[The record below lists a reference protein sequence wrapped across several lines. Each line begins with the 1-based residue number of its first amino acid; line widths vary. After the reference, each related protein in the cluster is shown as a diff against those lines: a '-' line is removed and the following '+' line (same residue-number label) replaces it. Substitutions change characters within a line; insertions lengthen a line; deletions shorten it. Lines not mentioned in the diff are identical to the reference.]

1 MAGLRPLARAVAAAA
16 LLLGAAC
23 DATDSIGGSDPSPT
37 PASNGVADKAP
48 AEILRLARDAFSK
61 AGSVRV
67 KGNGTTEGSTFA
79 VDMRMKG
86 AGGGRGTVTVQH
98 NLVEI
103 LRIGK
108 DAYLKGDADF
118 WKQQTGNTAAAE
130 LLKGKYLK
138 APGDAPNLQSVLLFT
153 HPGTFAG
160 KTMKAAGVVT
170 KGEQRAVAGV
180 QTVGLTFTALNEKV
194 TLYVATTG
202 KPYPMQLSTTGE
214 AGETSSFDFIEYDKP
229 LDLKPPPADQVV
241 DTSKLDN

>member
-1 MAGLRPLARAVAAAA
+1 MAGLRPLALAAAAAA
-16 LLLGAAC
+16 LMLGAAC
-23 DATDSIGGSDPSPT
+23 DAVDSIGGSEPSPT

-67 KGNGTTEGSTFA
+67 KGNGTSEGSTFA

-86 AGGGRGTVTVQH
+86 AGGGKGTVTVEH

-118 WKQQTGNTAAAE
+118 WKQQTGDAAAAE

-138 APGDAPNLQSVLLFT
+138 APGDEPQLQSVLLFT
-153 HPGTFAG
+153 HPGTFAD
-160 KTMKAAGVVT
+160 KVMKADGAVT
-170 KGEQRAVAGV
+170 KGEQRTIAGL
-180 QTVGLTFTALNEKV
+180 QTVGLTFTALKEKV

-229 LDLKPPPADQVV
+229 LDLKPPPTDQVV
-241 DTSKLDN
+241 DTSKLGN